1 MKISISKKDLNEAF
15 KGFSKVAAKKPA
27 VPMLSVLKISSDR
40 NGVRITTTNL
50 DEWLTYKINDGSYT
64 DCSFMINIHEFK
76 EFISQTKS
84 ADSYEFT
91 VIDESHVRVS
101 ADINDY
107 PKKVFKTLPIDEW
120 AKMPSISKNIAQV
133 SAQVFKYIKQAIPSA
148 SKDDT
153 RTALKSILLEPESVV
168 ATNGK
173 ELVQFQCK
181 TGIKRSVPI
190 PVTKFL
196 LSGKLAENGGNI
208 SIDNINGREYCVL
221 VTEHWEY
228 AVNTVISIY
237 PDYKQVIP
245 DKSSSSIQIST
256 DDIEYLQKAI
266 PLLESTS
273 EHNTIHLYA
282 NSDEITILSENL
294 KSSVLKAT
302 GVYRGLGSSQ
312 PVVISMNRKFL
323 LRALS
328 LGFNKFSFNTGYS
341 PITASSDTENSLMVF
356 MPLKGNV
363 PIEKIAEK
371 VAKKV
376 SVYNHTHSP
385 NTGIPQQKKQA
396 IDCQKEPKTKQ
407 VSQKQNKTFT
417 EKEVKMSESK
427 SNLRPPVFKP
437 ANNTESDPMN
447 ELMESITILKIKARD
462 VIELATDLSK
472 KVKEIQKSKKI
483 QEREF
488 KSTRELLVKL
498 QKVSGF

>member
-1 MKISISKKDLNEAF
+1 M
-15 KGFSKVAAKKPA
+15 
-27 VPMLSVLKISSDR
+27 
-40 NGVRITTTNL
+40 
-50 DEWLTYKINDGSYT
+50 
-64 DCSFMINIHEFK
+64 
-76 EFISQTKS
+76 
-84 ADSYEFT
+84 
-91 VIDESHVRVS
+91 
-101 ADINDY
+101 
-107 PKKVFKTLPIDEW
+107 
-120 AKMPSISKNIAQV
+120 
-133 SAQVFKYIKQAIPSA
+133 
-148 SKDDT
+148 
-153 RTALKSILLEPESVV
+153 
-168 ATNGK
+168 
-173 ELVQFQCK
+173 
-181 TGIKRSVPI
+181 
-190 PVTKFL
+190 
-196 LSGKLAENGGNI
+196 
-208 SIDNINGREYCVL
+208 
-221 VTEHWEY
+221 EH
-228 AVNTVISIY
+228 
-237 PDYKQVIP
+237 
-245 DKSSSSIQIST
+245 
-256 DDIEYLQKAI
+256 LQKTI
-266 PLLESTS
+266 PLLESIT

-371 VAKKV
+371 SSKKV
-376 SVYNHTHSP
+376 SVYNHTHSSYM
-385 NTGIPQQKKQA
+385 GIPQQKKQA

>member
-1 MKISISKKDLNEAF
+1 M
-15 KGFSKVAAKKPA
+15 
-27 VPMLSVLKISSDR
+27 
-40 NGVRITTTNL
+40 
-50 DEWLTYKINDGSYT
+50 
-64 DCSFMINIHEFK
+64 
-76 EFISQTKS
+76 
-84 ADSYEFT
+84 
-91 VIDESHVRVS
+91 
-101 ADINDY
+101 
-107 PKKVFKTLPIDEW
+107 
-120 AKMPSISKNIAQV
+120 
-133 SAQVFKYIKQAIPSA
+133 
-148 SKDDT
+148 
-153 RTALKSILLEPESVV
+153 
-168 ATNGK
+168 
-173 ELVQFQCK
+173 
-181 TGIKRSVPI
+181 
-190 PVTKFL
+190 
-196 LSGKLAENGGNI
+196 
-208 SIDNINGREYCVL
+208 
-221 VTEHWEY
+221 
-228 AVNTVISIY
+228 ISIY

-256 DDIEYLQKAI
+256 YDIEYLQKDI

-294 KSSVLKAT
+294 ESSVLRAK
-302 GVYRGLGSSQ
+302 GVYKGLGSNQ

-328 LGFNKFSFNTGYS
+328 LGFNKYSFNTGYS

-376 SVYNHTHSP
+376 SVYNHTHSSYM
-385 NTGIPQQKKQA
+385 GIPQQEKQS
-396 IDCQKEPKTKQ
+396 IDYQKAPKTKQ

-427 SNLRPPVFKP
+427 SNLHHPVFKP
-437 ANNTESDPMN
+437 AINTENDPTS
-447 ELMESITILKIKARD
+447 ELIDSITILKIKARE